1 MYYSDEQTERELAR
15 LEKSIKREYTQA
27 YKELKKK
34 TDDYFANFAVRDARM
49 KADIESGKYPIP
61 AGYTPDQYYKIW
73 RQNQLGRGKRWEKM
87 RDDMAKRIG
96 KSNQIAASYIN
107 DTTPGIYSLN
117 HNYEAYQ
124 IESITGA
131 AFDIYN
137 EQTVKQLVKGENH
150 TEFRTVSVNPVRDYK
165 WNTKKINTA
174 LTSGIL
180 QGKSIKNL
188 TDSFMEVMQNNRKAA
203 IRNARTAV
211 TSAQNSG
218 RQECY
223 NRAVEKGIELEKEWM
238 ATNDSRTRDSHKH
251 LDGVIVKYNE
261 PFPNGLMY
269 PGDPDG
275 EPAEVYNCFVEDTA
289 VTADSEVIRS
299 YKHKYDGE
307 LITVKTACGVQFTCT
322 PNHPILTPNGWI
334 AAKRFNDGDDIVIA
348 VGCNHHLP
356 RVNPNINHGFATF
369 DTVHKLFAIFFG
381 EGRCGLSVN
390 FHGDIATANV
400 EIITKKRF
408 LGKSLDS
415 IADKKIIKLFLKSAN
430 TTAESMSAFVK
441 HTWGIVTSTL
451 CNICSKSIL
460 LSFFR
465 SHIAHSDIHSVGTS
479 AKRDTIFTQDSVDD
493 ISAETIFSGET
504 FSRLPV
510 DVFTDKVVSVERSIA
525 SCHVYN
531 LQTGNNYYYV
541 NGIHGNEGSVMYY
554 AIAHNC
560 RCTMTA
566 RLPKYSDYSLAK
578 GSRTGNDAASYKKWV
593 NDKKNTEKS
602 SEKNEKNS
610 IIIAKSLGAKARNY
624 DVSMPDGSITHFTE
638 GTRIENIKTI
648 AGKGRNRQI
657 DMVDVLVDNYGGSAS
672 EWQKKKGL
680 AYIDLE
686 DESIKCE
693 VHWYEE
699 PTAGR
704 HDFKVKPHNGEIEY
718 HE

>member
-34 TDDYFANFAVRDARM
+34 TDDYFASFAVRDARM

-150 TEFRTVSVNPVRDYK
+150 TEFRTVSVNPIRDYK
-165 WNTKKINTA
+165 WNTQKINTA

-188 TDSFMEVMQNNRKAA
+188 TDSFMVVMQNNRTAA

-261 PFPNGLMY
+261 PFPNNLMY

-275 EPAEVYNCFVEDTA
+275 EPAEVY
-289 VTADSEVIRS
+289 
-299 YKHKYDGE
+299 
-307 LITVKTACGVQFTCT
+307 
-322 PNHPILTPNGWI
+322 
-334 AAKRFNDGDDIVIA
+334 
-348 VGCNHHLP
+348 
-356 RVNPNINHGFATF
+356 
-369 DTVHKLFAIFFG
+369 
-381 EGRCGLSVN
+381 
-390 FHGDIATANV
+390 
-400 EIITKKRF
+400 
-408 LGKSLDS
+408 
-415 IADKKIIKLFLKSAN
+415 
-430 TTAESMSAFVK
+430 
-441 HTWGIVTSTL
+441 
-451 CNICSKSIL
+451 
-460 LSFFR
+460 
-465 SHIAHSDIHSVGTS
+465 
-479 AKRDTIFTQDSVDD
+479 
-493 ISAETIFSGET
+493 
-504 FSRLPV
+504 
-510 DVFTDKVVSVERSIA
+510 
-525 SCHVYN
+525 
-531 LQTGNNYYYV
+531 
-541 NGIHGNEGSVMYY
+541 
-554 AIAHNC
+554 NC

-602 SEKNEKNS
+602 SEKNGKNS

-686 DESIKCE
+686 DESVKCE